1 MELSNEEL
9 YQKISSLELE
19 FQEIREF
26 FNEKES
32 NLTKW
37 AQEELNRSRKEEE
50 YLIPLSVFL

>member
-32 NLTKW
+32 NLTQW
-37 AQEELNRSRKEEE
+37 AKEELDRSRNEEE
-50 YLIPLSVFL
+50 YSSLDDI

>member
-1 MELSNEEL
+1 MELSNKEL

-32 NLTKW
+32 NLTQW
-37 AQEELNRSRKEEE
+37 AKEELNKSRNEEE
-50 YLIPLSVFL
+50 YFSLDDI